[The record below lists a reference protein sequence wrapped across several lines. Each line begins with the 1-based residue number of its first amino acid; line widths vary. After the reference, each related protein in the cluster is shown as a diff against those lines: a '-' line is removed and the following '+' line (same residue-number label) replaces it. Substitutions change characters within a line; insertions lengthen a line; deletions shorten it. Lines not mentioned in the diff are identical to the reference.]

1 MKKIFLFLVACFV
14 TINLTLGQ
22 EVLKLKEGE
31 KAAPGNLSDLN
42 WMVGFWKGNGFG
54 GECEELWLPQQGN
67 SMVGIF
73 RFIENGKLV
82 FSEYMAI
89 LEEEGKLQLKVKHF
103 GANFTG
109 WEEKEEWVNFR
120 FIKTEE
126 QTAYFSGLTIRREGE
141 KMILKLAMEHNG
153 ESSIETFEYIK
164 ENL

>member
-1 MKKIFLFLVACFV
+1 MKKIFLFLLLCFA
-14 TINLTLGQ
+14 TYSLSFGQ

-31 KAAPGNLSDLN
+31 KAAPGNLSDLS

-103 GANFTG
+103 WADFTG
-109 WEEKEEWVNFR
+109 WEEKEKWVNFR
-120 FIKTEE
+120 FIKTEG

-164 ENL
+164 EDL